1 MSLETIAFLVMLII
15 TLAALV
21 VLAVNNFRLANL
33 IPIALVRDLIKAAVD
48 TALASAE
55 RYAITTENTA
65 DDELIRLI
73 REEVEKLFAMEA
85 LAAKARMQTE
95 VAKQLQV
102 VQTVKAQHAYE
113 PVMHVEPDEAA
124 S

>member
-1 MSLETIAFLVMLII
+1 MSIDNVVFIVLLAIA
-15 TLAALV
+15 LAALV
-21 VLAVNNFRLANL
+21 VLLMNNFRMANL